1 MTNIY
6 IIGYIKWFDSGFI
19 TDDKQSQQHLFGHA
33 FNIFLEG
40 KVNYSSRVSKI
51 RASSN
56 STSL

>member
-33 FNIFLEG
+33 FYIF
-40 KVNYSSRVSKI
+40 YSFGRKSQ
-51 RASSN
+51 
-56 STSL
+56 LQ

>member
-40 KVNYSSRVSKI
+40 KVN
-51 RASSN
+51 
-56 STSL
+56 